1 MRFMTPPVNWRGG
14 GVDMSL
20 FFEDEIEKM
29 KRKLG
34 PSGLREM
41 MSQDPRLNGQMD
53 KLRAFERRTRAEQL
67 EASRRRQTY
76 YYHA

>member
-1 MRFMTPPVNWRGG
+1 M
-14 GVDMSL
+14 DMSL

-41 MSQDPRLNGQMD
+41 MSQDPRLNGQ
-53 KLRAFERRTRAEQL
+53 LRAFQRRARAEQL

-76 YYHA
+76 LYHA

>member
-1 MRFMTPPVNWRGG
+1 
-14 GVDMSL
+14 MSL

-29 KRKLG
+29 KRKLD

-53 KLRAFERRTRAEQL
+53 KIRAFERRTRAEQL